1 VVTAAA
7 MVEGAREAERAGAAT
22 REVATARRQRRT
34 PIRRRGWGSGVV
46 MVEGE
51 GGGGD
56 GGGLGG
62 GLGGGGD

>member
-1 VVTAAA
+1 MVTAAA
-7 MVEGAREAERAGAAT
+7 MAEGAREAERAGAAT
-22 REVATARRQRRT
+22 REVATRQRRT
-34 PIRRRGWGSGVV
+34 PIRRRGWGGGVV